1 VIDVPRHSGSLGT
14 VYEDRVGDL
23 AAQAGVDDGELL
35 GRAMAH
41 EIGHMLIG
49 TSSHARFGLMRA
61 VWASGELRR
70 DMPLDWMFSSKEGSE
85 LRRRLTARTAAPTVP
100 ESVVASALCLE

>member
-1 VIDVPRHSGSLGT
+1 M
-14 VYEDRVGDL
+14 
-23 AAQAGVDDGELL
+23 DDGELL

-49 TSSHARFGLMRA
+49 TSAHARFGLMRA

-70 DMPLDWMFSSKEGSE
+70 GMPLDWVFSAKEGAE
-85 LRRRLTARTAAPTVP
+85 LRRRLDARTSAPAVRSPGGVRTAAGIAAD
-100 ESVVASALCLE
+100 VVQAFRHAGR